1 VRNLIGASLLL
12 VAAAAMAETVYYRV
26 ELVPSG
32 SLVAIGAPV
41 ARGTTLLIHAY
52 PDGKLMSLRKSDVR
66 SFAAITAEQAA
77 TPAQKSLVPIGN
89 LAMQGGGAQAP
100 TGSSRG
106 ATARPAAQP
115 AAQGPHIVPTADGLA
130 ITTDPP
136 K

>member
-1 VRNLIGASLLL
+1 VRILIRASLLL
-12 VAAAAMAETVYYRV
+12 VAAAAMAETAYYRV
-26 ELVPSG
+26 ELLPSG

-66 SFAAITAEQAA
+66 SFSPITAQQAA

-89 LAMQGGGAQAP
+89 LAMQGGGTQAP
-100 TGSSRG
+100 SASSRP
-106 ATARPAAQP
+106 PAP
-115 AAQGPHIVPTADGLA
+115 RAAVQGPHIVPTSDGLA
-130 ITTDPP
+130 ITTDSP